1 MNAADTDARREG
13 AGMGSLRAV
22 SGGVESGMFQDEGA
36 PDATG
41 TSRTGRPQ
49 LPPHNS
55 FGWVRAEPNAL
66 AVAPIGPSAPTPESD
81 TPKEIPSRR
90 GAHDV
95 CGKVQTSVLPGAPHP
110 PIGTLEASG
119 HRGNSTPAHALVAGA
134 GNGE

>member
-1 MNAADTDARREG
+1 
-13 AGMGSLRAV
+13 MGSLRAV

-55 FGWVRAEPNAL
+55 FGWVRAELNAH

-90 GAHDV
+90 GHTMFAERYRRLYYR
-95 CGKVQTSVLPGAPHP
+95 GHP
-110 PIGTLEASG
+110 
-119 HRGNSTPAHALVAGA
+119 TPL
-134 GNGE
+134 